1 MTFYVVRN
9 GWKKAQAGRVGR
21 VRNGR
26 ERRSDGSRSVYR
38 AVSCESE
45 QEECV
50 RAVLRRSLRRS
61 SLAHLLEAS
70 LPLLL
75 CLGSQSPL
83 SIKPHS
89 LKAGLS
95 FLYTLT

>member
-1 MTFYVVRN
+1 MLCEM
-9 GWKKAQAGRVGR
+9 AGRKR
-21 VRNGR
+21 KLD
-26 ERRSDGSRSVYR
+26 EWD
-38 AVSCESE
+38 VSEMEESE
-45 QEECV
+45 GATV
-50 RAVLRRSLRRS
+50 HSLKAGVSFLRSLRRS